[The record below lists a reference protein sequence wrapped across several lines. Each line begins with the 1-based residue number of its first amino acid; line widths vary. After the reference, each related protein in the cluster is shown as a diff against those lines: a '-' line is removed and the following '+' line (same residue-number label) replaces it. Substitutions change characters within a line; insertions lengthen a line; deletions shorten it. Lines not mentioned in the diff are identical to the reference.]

1 MTWSIYM
8 SSVLHIEIDKSSPAA
23 AVEFSPSDYLAMFNQ
38 GYRCHYTYE
47 DPPYGLNS
55 YRCYA
60 QVTHYCSKDL
70 RIFCDQHMNEHIA
83 AAHQNQAARD
93 SQRQWNQADSRR
105 LDPANVAPP
114 AAAASATQ
122 PAAASATQ
130 PAAAAA
136 VAASN
141 AAAAVGDAAA
151 AAATGTSAPAASSST
166 RHESPALVPAAV
178 GSVSSQSASALR
190 GNANQKDPTALK
202 FTEEDMRK
210 MDEAGGVRCP
220 LLAAPAQ
227 FCNKPVT
234 MYCSSDSAVFCD
246 EHAETHMRTRHPQQE
261 PVTSNSLMEEAESS
275 RQGLA
280 PPLAQLIAAPAQS
293 AAASSSSA
301 AIIGTAAQVRA
312 VVVHSPGA
320 TTAVAAN
327 ATSDSSTAAAE
338 SSSATAAAAASGIA
352 RQPADAAA
360 AAASGIAR
368 QPADAAAAAAVDGS
382 SDSADDGVM
391 LHDLPAAQ
399 AELQRALDALANSE
413 QLLELRRNT
422 VNLRN
427 EQYSAAQVDLRE
439 AQETLNGFIRVKQE
453 PVVAAASSPS
463 TETVAPANTLN
474 SVEQQQQQ
482 NAMRAEA
489 FNRMEAAKDRVTAAE
504 GALRAE
510 TELVNEA
517 EAAHREC
524 QQQYQAAKD
533 SVVVQEQLRA
543 HHAAQLERQ
552 LPRSLYNAIAHAVR
566 SSFAPSA
573 AHTMSDADIAKTI
586 AQKYRDC
593 LMETRTQQGTM
604 INLEQKIP
612 SGSFLFDHPDVME
625 SVRMIRSAH
634 VYCGPV
640 ETYNIH
646 RAFRHYREMLKM
658 ENYQWKNGRAFRCI
672 SSCFAGLQPALK
684 FLDYDINDGVREL
697 TASASPAS
705 ASASSPSSP
714 VASVSASVSAA
725 AAASASSSVHVS
737 ASSSAAASQF
747 QLTGPM
753 ELSMMMEFLSKFDMD
768 FVLHS
773 RSPSSDPHRLVKLFG
788 VSETMQSAMKVS
800 NMTVAAQ
807 SAVALGETPPGERS
821 ALEEATAELDAAST
835 NHERSKADLA
845 KCREIIHPLEE
856 GINTAY
862 GGITQQSS
870 AEPGDTLQ
878 VKVKELLAECSASLQ
893 RLKEEEKKSARSERA
908 AAQKVEKLTD
918 ARTDSFFHSA
928 EEDISRA
935 MPSCIDH
942 YAMCSPSSLASL
954 LIAHSLPRS
963 RLFAHMNFLPSRAQ
977 LPYTFDLIGARTHIH
992 CLSGSMIVLMIPD
1005 IGDNWKHLQTC
1016 LYGLV
1021 RAMINE
1027 PPLENVDSPRLA
1039 DLERHVALMS
1049 IALLLF
1055 IKGYLVPP
1063 LHLLER
1069 FQVIYYLKR
1078 LTEQHHLIVSAG
1090 VPYSILSVGESVCRY
1105 TSASVLSADGVS
1117 SFVNTMIRIMSLKL
1131 DLVRYLSQIHE
1142 FAKKFPPKTVST
1154 AWRQFHSWSAEQC
1167 IALTAVGR
1175 LLKVMG
1181 EEGDEGYSQRDAF
1194 DDDSIPEGDDI
1205 DSDQVKRAIRV
1216 CSPHVR
1222 THLVKTTTEAL
1233 LDPVER
1239 MRKLLHLA
1247 GSCVLSSACCSKALE
1262 NDQMAIQQDILWD
1275 QSFHAYTTVD
1285 DAVRTSCCN
1294 CGGH

>member
-1 MTWSIYM
+1 MHIGQGTVPPRVSLFNIRHPPDRMTWSIYM
-8 SSVLHIEIDKSSPAA
+8 SSVLHIVIDKISPAA
-23 AVEFSPSDYLAMFNQ
+23 AVEFSPPDYIAMFEQ
-38 GYRCHYTYE
+38 EYRCHYT
-47 DPPYGLNS
+47 DPRPGMNS
-55 YRCYA
+55 THCHEPA
-60 QVTHYCSKDL
+60 THYCSKDL
-70 RIFCDQHMNEHIA
+70 HIFCETHMKEHIA
-83 AAHQNQAARD
+83 AHQSQAARD
-93 SQRQWNQADSRR
+93 LQRLMNQADSQR
-105 LDPANVAPP
+105 LAAANVAPP

-166 RHESPALVPAAV
+166 RHESPAPVPAAV
-178 GSVSSQSASALR
+178 GSVPSQSASALR

-202 FTEEDMRK
+202 FTEEERRK
-210 MDEAGGVRCP
+210 IDEAGVRCP
-220 LLAAPAQ
+220 LLAASAQ

-246 EHAETHMRTRHPQQE
+246 EHAETHMRRRHPQQE
-261 PVTSNSLMEEAESS
+261 PVTSNSLMEEAE

-280 PPLAQLIAAPAQS
+280 QPLAQLVAAPGQS

-301 AIIGTAAQVRA
+301 AIIGTAAQVSA

-352 RQPADAAA
+352 
-360 AAASGIAR
+360 

-391 LHDLPAAQ
+391 LYDLPAAQ

-422 VNLRN
+422 MNLRN

-453 PVVAAASSPS
+453 PAVAAASSPS

-489 FNRMEAAKDRVTAAE
+489 FKRMEAAKDRVTAAE

-524 QQQYQAAKD
+524 QQQYQAAKH
-533 SVVVQEQLRA
+533 SVVVQEQLR
-543 HHAAQLERQ
+543 AQLERQ

-566 SSFAPSA
+566 SPFAPSAPSA

-593 LMETRTQQGTM
+593 LMGTRTQQGTM

-625 SVRMIRSAH
+625 SVRMFRSAH

-646 RAFRHYREMLKM
+646 RAFRHYPEMLKM
-658 ENYQWKNGRAFRCI
+658 ENYQWKNGRAFRCL
-672 SSCFAGLQPALK
+672 SSCFVGLQPALK

-697 TASASPAS
+697 TASAS

-773 RSPSSDPHRLVKLFG
+773 RSSSSDPHRLVKLFG
-788 VSETMQSAMKVS
+788 VSETMQSAMKVN

-821 ALEEATAELDAAST
+821 ALEEATTELDAAST

-845 KCREIIHPLEE
+845 KCREIIRPLQE

-862 GGITQQSS
+862 GGITQQSSAS

-878 VKVKELLAECSASLQ
+878 VKVKELLAECSASWQ

-954 LIAHSLPRS
+954 LIAHFLPRS

-1016 LYGLV
+1016 LYGLL

-1027 PPLENVDSPRLA
+1027 PPSEKVASPSVT
-1039 DLERHVALMS
+1039 DLERDVALMS

-1117 SFVNTMIRIMSLKL
+1117 SFVNTMTRIMSLKL

-1142 FAKKFPPKTVST
+1142 LAKKFPPKMVST

-1205 DSDQVKRAIRV
+1205 DSDQVKRVIRV

-1262 NDQMAIQQDILWD
+1262 EDQMAIEQTILWD
-1275 QSFHAYTTVD
+1275 ESFHAYTTVD
-1285 DAVRTSCCN
+1285 DDVRTSCCN